1 MFGRK
6 EVTLLFGKKNIA
18 ESYSFLALMAI
29 VFRRT
34 KLRFE
39 LSRCKWNVSIGEEG
53 GGVYNLTKLLHTHG
67 EVGVVVFELFEV
79 SKNTTVLCT
88 SNEPVPVT

>member
-1 MFGRK
+1 MYGRK

-53 GGVYNLTKLLHTHG
+53 GG
-67 EVGVVVFELFEV
+67 GV
-79 SKNTTVLCT
+79 
-88 SNEPVPVT
+88 